1 MGRDRLP
8 ARLTTPA
15 DNAARA
21 VEGLQRPRGRGI
33 KERLFEGSLL
43 FATVIGL
50 IVLGALLVD
59 VTADGFARLDGSFFT
74 SFRSRRPQ
82 DAGILAG
89 LSGTL
94 TIMVYVA
101 LLTFPLGVAAAV
113 YLEEY
118 APRNR
123 FTRFME
129 ANISNLAG
137 VPSVVYGL
145 LGVAIFVYYLEM
157 GRSLLAAACTL
168 SLLVLPVVIVAGR
181 EALRAVPQ
189 SIRDGA
195 LALGA
200 TPLQVTTR
208 QVLPAALPG
217 ILTGTILALSRAIG
231 ETAPLLVVGA
241 LFGRRATSS
250 PLDPLDSFTAL
261 PIEILNFVRLPQ
273 EGFQTNASAGIVVL
287 MVVLLGMNSAA
298 ILLRN
303 RYARRW

>member
-1 MGRDRLP
+1 MASDQPSSPLSTPQAVVEKSVRD
-8 ARLTTPA
+8 
-15 DNAARA
+15 
-21 VEGLQRPRGRGI
+21 LQGPPSRGVR
-33 KERLFEGSLL
+33 ERLFETVL
-43 FATVIGL
+43 FTSTVIGL
-50 IVLGALLVD
+50 VVLAVLLVD
-59 VTADGFARLDGSFFT
+59 VTADGFGRLDGQFLS

-89 LSGTL
+89 LTGTMSL
-94 TIMVYVA
+94 MVYVA
-101 LLTFPLGVAAAV
+101 LLTFPLGVGAAI

-118 APRNR
+118 APDNR
-123 FTRFME
+123 FTRLME
-129 ANISNLAG
+129 TNISNLAG

-145 LGVAIFVYYLEM
+145 LGVAIFVYYAEM
-157 GRSLLAAACTL
+157 GRSLIAAACTL
-168 SLLVLPVVIVAGR
+168 SLLVLPVVIVASR

-189 SIRDGA
+189 NIRDGG

-208 QVLPAALPG
+208 QVLPSAMPG

-241 LFGRRATSS
+241 LFGRRATSTPLE
-250 PLDPLDSFTAL
+250 PLDNFTAL

-273 EGFQTNASAGIVVL
+273 AGFQTNASAGIIVL
-287 MVVLLGMNSAA
+287 MVVLLTMNSTA

>member
-1 MGRDRLP
+1 MPSDRP
-8 ARLTTPA
+8 TTPLS
-15 DNAARA
+15 NPQTVVTAAVNDLHGPPSRGARERA
-21 VEGLQRPRGRGI
+21 FEGL
-33 KERLFEGSLL
+33 LL
-43 FATVIGL
+43 ASTLIGL
-50 IVLGALLVD
+50 IVLAVLLID
-59 VTADGFARLDGSFFT
+59 VTSDGFGRIDGQFLST
-74 SFRSRRPQ
+74 FRSRRPE

-89 LSGTL
+89 LTGTL
-94 TIMVYVA
+94 SLMAYVA
-101 LLTFPLGVAAAV
+101 VLTFPLGVGAAV

-118 APRNR
+118 APDNR

-145 LGVAIFVYYLEM
+145 LGVAIFVYSAGM
-157 GRSLLAAACTL
+157 GRSLLAASCTL

-181 EALRAVPQ
+181 ESLRAVPQ
-189 SIRDGA
+189 AIRDGG

-200 TPLQVTTR
+200 TPLQVTGR
-208 QVLPAALPG
+208 QVLPAAMPG

-241 LFGRRATSS
+241 LFGRRATST
-250 PLDPLDSFTAL
+250 PMDPLDNFTAL

-273 EGFQTNASAGIVVL
+273 AGFQTNASAGIIVL
-287 MVVLLGMNSAA
+287 MVVLLTMNSTA